1 MNFKEWLI
9 FEEIFPNKTATVYH
23 RTCQNCNEDESIQ
36 SASSILTSDFKAGEG
51 VGCMYGCGLYT
62 TFAIESQFARHMDMY
77 GKVVI
82 KFTVTDLDKYLILQL
97 MPAKYIHGKDYKI
110 SDQLKKLGV
119 LHKVDPSK
127 LEEYDKQQVSGKSS
141 GSLTKN
147 FYEENKEWMT
157 NSIKGIIYDGEKDGF
172 CLLKYPTVQDG
183 TITMSAYAVAVSDD
197 QQKMEE
203 LKGNKGWI
211 TSTNKASIKSIYSS
225 PIENRKKYSI
235 NVENKDTVEKLL
247 KSKFLDYTAKKL
259 SDNINSLN
267 INDISYLLENATDK
281 DQMINIIQ
289 KYKKEITVD
298 CIKLFVDHVRD
309 VKILKNINKLTP
321 NSIFELLKSA
331 TDKDKMAEILNHK
344 IEELSDYE
352 GKQGAFG
359 THSHSYINELLLF
372 AKDRDQMI
380 NILLKYKT
388 NFSNQNIEDFFDYAT
403 DKDKLSKIIVNKKIE
418 FSDSIVSHLLLY
430 ATEKEQIAKTLG
442 TEKISKLS
450 SDNIYYLLS
459 YTTDKKQMAKVL
471 GEKNI
476 NKLSN
481 GNVYSLLLYANDKDE
496 IAEILGTDNI
506 NKLNGTDVVKLLYKP
521 INADSDTRN
530 MTYEKFI
537 SGFLENKIKTKPE
550 ADKIIKIINTNN
562 TPEVQSVIRKYLKP
576 QTIAAK

>member
-1 MNFKEWLI
+1 
-9 FEEIFPNKTATVYH
+9 
-23 RTCQNCNEDESIQ
+23 
-36 SASSILTSDFKAGEG
+36 
-51 VGCMYGCGLYT
+51 
-62 TFAIESQFARHMDMY
+62 
-77 GKVVI
+77 
-82 KFTVTDLDKYLILQL
+82 
-97 MPAKYIHGKDYKI
+97 
-110 SDQLKKLGV
+110 
-119 LHKVDPSK
+119 
-127 LEEYDKQQVSGKSS
+127 
-141 GSLTKN
+141 
-147 FYEENKEWMT
+147 
-157 NSIKGIIYDGEKDGF
+157 
-172 CLLKYPTVQDG
+172 
-183 TITMSAYAVAVSDD
+183 MSAYAVAVSDD

-211 TSTNKASIKSIYSS
+211 TSTNKASVKSIYSS

-331 TDKDKMAEILNHK
+331 NDKDKMAEILSHK
-344 IEELSDYE
+344 IEELSDHK

-359 THSHSYINELLLF
+359 NHSHSYINELLLF
-372 AKDRDQMI
+372 AKDRDQII

-388 NFSNQNIEDFFDYAT
+388 NFSNQNIEDFFNYAT